1 MTNNAS
7 YIFSDDDILNSC
19 LCFDPSAPVDSRISQ
34 IADMN
39 YAREQHSLIAT
50 NGKLYAIGG

>member
-1 MTNNAS
+1 M
-7 YIFSDDDILNSC
+7 FSGDSVFKSC

-39 YAREQHSLIAT
+39 YARENHSLIVA
-50 NGKLYAIGG
+50 NKRLYAVGG